1 MNYSLLITDVDNTLL
16 DWQRLWFETFSA
28 MINRVLDISGV
39 DEERLHREASI
50 IHQKYGTSEYS
61 HLLQELPCLQSLYG
75 DSVMEHVQPAVEAFR
90 EARKKYLEL
99 YPSVLASLK
108 ELKARNIVVAAYTES
123 KAFYTSYRFR
133 KLGLDG
139 LIQFLYSPP
148 DHELPVADV
157 QSIRK
162 YPAETYELKH
172 TEHRFTPEGEL
183 KPNPDILLSIVT
195 DLGFLPEQTVYLGD
209 KLLKDVWMA
218 QRAGVFDV
226 FAQYGAAEHRE
237 EYDLLRKVTHWT
249 PEMVEAERH
258 ALKPGNVTPSF
269 VLANEFAEI
278 LPLFGGI
285 HG

>member
-1 MNYSLLITDVDNTLL
+1 MKYSLLITDVDNTLL

-28 MINRVLDISGV
+28 MIDSVLAISGV
-39 DEERLHREASI
+39 DEDTLHRECST

-61 HLLQELPCLQSLYG
+61 HLLQELPCLLSRYG

-90 EARKKYLEL
+90 EARKKYLQL
-99 YPSVLASLK
+99 YPSVVETLD
-108 ELKARNIVVAAYTES
+108 ELKANNITVAAYTES

-139 LIQFLYSPP
+139 RIEFLYSPP
-148 DHELPVADV
+148 DHDLPVADI

-162 YPAETYELKH
+162 YPAETYELKY
-172 TEHRFTPEGEL
+172 TAHRFTPEGEL
-183 KPNPDILLSIVT
+183 KPNPDILLSIVS
-195 DLGFLPEQTVYLGD
+195 DLGFVPEQTVYVGD

-226 FAQYGAAEHRE
+226 FAEYGAAEHRQ

-258 ALKPGNVTPSF
+258 ALKPGNVNPSF
-269 VLANEFAEI
+269 TLKKEFAEI
-278 LPLFGGI
+278 LPLFRERS
-285 HG
+285 